1 MRRRPPGKMRL
12 LGAGAFMALG
22 GWLPWLYTELGTVS
36 GAVGLSRTLVLG
48 VAPGLWVFYFALLA
62 VAGGILPPRLRTA
75 AVVQGFLAGAVG
87 LALPVWQAVRM
98 LMLVGTEGWLPG
110 PGLVMSAFG
119 GILALT
125 AARQLMKAEPASVS
139 SAGA

>member
-1 MRRRPPGKMRL
+1 MRRRLPGQPRL
-12 LGAGAFMALG
+12 LGAGAFMVLG

-48 VAPGLWVFYFALLA
+48 VAPGLWVFYFGLLA

-75 AVVQGFLAGAVG
+75 AAVQGLIAGVVG
-87 LALPVWQAVRM
+87 LVLPLWQAAM
-98 LMLVGTEGWLPG
+98 LWSLVGTEGWLPG

-119 GILALT
+119 GLLALMS
-125 AARQLMKAEPASVS
+125 ARQLMMVQPVEV
-139 SAGA
+139 

>member
-125 AARQLMKAEPASVS
+125 AARQLMKVEPASVS

>member
-1 MRRRPPGKMRL
+1 MRRRPPGRMRL

-62 VAGGILPPRLRTA
+62 VAGGILPARLQTA
-75 AVVQGFLAGAVG
+75 AVIQGVIAGVVG
-87 LALPVWQAVRM
+87 LALPVWQAVQL
-98 LMLVGTEGWLPG
+98 LMLVGTEGWMPG

-125 AARQLMKAEPASVS
+125 AVRQMLQAEPVTVS
-139 SAGA
+139 STGS

>member
-1 MRRRPPGKMRL
+1 MRRRPPGQMRL

-22 GWLPWLYTELGTVS
+22 GWLPWLYTGLGTVS

-62 VAGGILPPRLRTA
+62 VAGGILPPRLRAA
-75 AVVQGFLAGAVG
+75 AVVQGFVAGAVG
-87 LALPVWQAVRM
+87 LLLPVWQAVQLLR
-98 LMLVGTEGWLPG
+98 LVGTEGWLPG
-110 PGLVMSAFG
+110 PGLVLSAFG

-125 AARQLMKAEPASVS
+125 AARQLMRAEPVPA
-139 SAGA
+139 

>member
-1 MRRRPPGKMRL
+1 MRRRPPGQMRL

-62 VAGGILPPRLRTA
+62 VAGGILPARARRAA
-75 AVVQGFLAGAVG
+75 AVQGVIAGAVG
-87 LALPVWQAVRM
+87 LAMPVWQAVQLLR
-98 LMLVGTEGWLPG
+98 LVGTEGWMPG
-110 PGLVMSAFG
+110 PGLVLSAFG
-119 GILALT
+119 GILALA
-125 AARQLMKAEPASVS
+125 AARQLLQTEPAP
-139 SAGA
+139 A

>member
-1 MRRRPPGKMRL
+1 MRRRPPGQMRL

-62 VAGGILPPRLRTA
+62 VAGSILPPRLRTA
-75 AVVQGFLAGAVG
+75 AAIQGLIAGVVG
-87 LALPVWQAVRM
+87 LVLPVWQAVQLLR
-98 LMLVGTEGWLPG
+98 LVGTAGWMPG

-119 GILALT
+119 GILALM
-125 AARQLMKAEPASVS
+125 AARQLLKAEPAPVS
-139 SAGA
+139 SPGA

>member
-1 MRRRPPGKMRL
+1 MRL

-22 GWLPWLYTELGTVS
+22 GFLPWLYTELGTVS

-62 VAGGILPPRLRTA
+62 IAGGLLPPRLRVAA
-75 AVVQGFLAGAVG
+75 AVQGVIAGVVG
-87 LALPVWQAVRM
+87 LALPVWQAVQLLR
-98 LMLVGTEGWLPG
+98 LVGTEGWMPG
-110 PGLVMSAFG
+110 PGLVLSAFG

-125 AARQLMKAEPASVS
+125 AARQLVQATPAPAG